1 MAAEDDEIVDFSFDD
16 VVAQLDDSEENS
28 EKIDSKVA
36 DEPENEEKKIEDV
49 TAKSVEVESSVE
61 EVKEKEGNFVEPA
74 IVNEKNEDGS
84 EIIEDESVKVDSQK
98 NQVVD
103 ESPKDEVEEVFNNF
117 EDKSDSILD
126 EENNDEVHFEDI
138 AEQVDSLVRDEEIV
152 ETFTEE
158 KDVKIESDLELLE
171 KKKELI
177 EVMQKENELLDEIL
191 KTQTDLHNLVKEKN
205 WDGLNEKLEGL
216 QILSDNFAEL
226 DEEREK
232 LCELIDI
239 RTDEDVSPVLLQVR
253 GKLQKSKIENHVL
266 NEYISTTRKFLQG
279 VFDSVVPQRRNVLY
293 SKNGKIVRPELSG
306 VAVNI
311 SL

>member
-28 EKIDSKVA
+28 EKVDSKVT

-61 EVKEKEGNFVEPA
+61 KNDEIFVESDPVIEKSEEDSKVLDFQESQ
-74 IVNEKNEDGS
+74 IVDENPENEIKENSDNLEENDYS
-84 EIIEDESVKVDSQK
+84 ESVSI
-98 NQVVD
+98 
-103 ESPKDEVEEVFNNF
+103 FNV
-117 EDKSDSILD
+117 
-126 EENNDEVHFEDI
+126 ENNDEIHFEDV
-138 AEQVDSLVRDEEIV
+138 AEQVESLIQDEESEETPSEV
-152 ETFTEE
+152 EESE
-158 KDVKIESDLELLE
+158 VKLSDLELLE
-171 KKKELI
+171 KKKNLI

>member
-28 EKIDSKVA
+28 EKINSRA
-36 DEPENEEKKIEDV
+36 TDEEV
-49 TAKSVEVESSVE
+49 TLKNVDLESSVE

-74 IVNEKNEDGS
+74 IVNEKNEEGS

-117 EDKSDSILD
+117 EDKSDLILD
-126 EENNDEVHFEDI
+126 EKNNAEVRFDDI
-138 AEQVDSLVRDEEIV
+138 AEQVDSLIQDEEIV

-158 KDVKIESDLELLE
+158 KDVKVEISDLELLE

>member
-28 EKIDSKVA
+28 EKIDSRA
-36 DEPENEEKKIEDV
+36 TDEEV
-49 TAKSVEVESSVE
+49 TLKNVDLESSVE

-74 IVNEKNEDGS
+74 IVNEKNEEGS

-117 EDKSDSILD
+117 EDKSDLILD
-126 EENNDEVHFEDI
+126 EENNAEVRFDDI
-138 AEQVDSLVRDEEIV
+138 AEQVDSLIQDEEIV
-152 ETFTEE
+152 ETFTEG
-158 KDVKIESDLELLE
+158 KDVEVEISDLDLLE
-171 KKKELI
+171 KKKDLI

>member
-28 EKIDSKVA
+28 EKIDSKA
-36 DEPENEEKKIEDV
+36 TDEEV
-49 TAKSVEVESSVE
+49 TLKNVDLESSVE

-74 IVNEKNEDGS
+74 IVSEKSEEGS
-84 EIIEDESVKVDSQK
+84 EIIGNESGKVDFQK

-126 EENNDEVHFEDI
+126 EENNDEVSFEDV
-138 AEQVDSLVRDEEIV
+138 AEQVDSLIQNEEIV
-152 ETFTEE
+152 ETFTEG
-158 KDVKIESDLELLE
+158 KDVKVEISDLELLE
-171 KKKELI
+171 KKKNLI

>member
-28 EKIDSKVA
+28 EKIDSKA
-36 DEPENEEKKIEDV
+36 TDEEV
-49 TAKSVEVESSVE
+49 TLKNVDLESSVE

-74 IVNEKNEDGS
+74 IVNEKSEDGS

-126 EENNDEVHFEDI
+126 EENNDEVSFEDV
-138 AEQVDSLVRDEEIV
+138 AEQVDSLIQNEEIV
-152 ETFTEE
+152 ETFTEG
-158 KDVKIESDLELLE
+158 KDVKVEISDLELLE
-171 KKKELI
+171 KKKNLI

>member
-16 VVAQLDDSEENS
+16 VVAQLDDSEEDS
-28 EKIDSKVA
+28 GKVDSKA
-36 DEPENEEKKIEDV
+36 TDEEV
-49 TAKSVEVESSVE
+49 TLKNVDLESSVE

-126 EENNDEVHFEDI
+126 EENNDEVSFEDV
-138 AEQVDSLVRDEEIV
+138 AEQVDSLIQDEEIV
-152 ETFTEE
+152 ETFTEG
-158 KDVKIESDLELLE
+158 KDVKVEISDLELLE
-171 KKKELI
+171 KKKNLI

>member
-28 EKIDSKVA
+28 EKIDSRA
-36 DEPENEEKKIEDV
+36 TDEEV
-49 TAKSVEVESSVE
+49 TLKNVDLESSVE

-74 IVNEKNEDGS
+74 IVNEKNEEGS

-98 NQVVD
+98 NQVMD

-117 EDKSDSILD
+117 EDKSDLILD
-126 EENNDEVHFEDI
+126 EENNAEVRFDDI
-138 AEQVDSLVRDEEIV
+138 AEQVDSLIQDEEIV
-152 ETFTEE
+152 ETFTEG
-158 KDVKIESDLELLE
+158 KDVEVEISDLDLLE
-171 KKKELI
+171 KKKDLI